1 MGDDARA
8 RTPPPPPP
16 RGLRLRT
23 ERCESCL
30 YRLKYDKATRD
41 RITALDAEAT
51 RAALAQYESLSFKSQ
66 YNAGSGAIA
75 FNPSTEGEWAGVRVR
90 FTTDAPLE
98 TYRDFIQG
106 YLDAETEREAR
117 EQDGRAE
124 GAQGS

>member
-1 MGDDARA
+1 M
-8 RTPPPPPP
+8 
-16 RGLRLRT
+16 
-23 ERCESCL
+23 
-30 YRLKYDKATRD
+30 
-41 RITALDAEAT
+41 
-51 RAALAQYESLSFKSQ
+51 
-66 YNAGSGAIA
+66 
-75 FNPSTEGEWAGVRVR
+75 RVR